1 MRLLSFLSFL
11 SIVLFC
17 STFLIADTKSEIAAL
32 LEQQD
37 QAWNRGDLDG
47 FVKPYDDTGKLV
59 FIGSSGVI
67 RDPQALKEKYE
78 KKYKVAGADFGK
90 LTFSDLQVEELSKD
104 LALVWGRWQVEQKES
119 KSAGWFSLILQ
130 KTAAGWRII
139 HDHSS

>member
-1 MRLLSFLSFL
+1 MRAFISVLILLFSV
-11 SIVLFC
+11 VLY
-17 STFLIADTKSEIAAL
+17 ADTKSEIATL
-32 LEQQD
+32 LEDQD
-37 QAWNRGDLDG
+37 KAWNRGDLDG

-104 LALVWGRWQVEQKES
+104 LALAWGRWQVEAKGR
-119 KSAGWFSLILQ
+119 KSSGWFSLILQ
-130 KTAAGWRII
+130 KTAKGWRIL

>member
-1 MRLLSFLSFL
+1 MRIFFLLFIVLSFS
-11 SIVLFC
+11 SVLF
-17 STFLIADTKSEIAAL
+17 ADMKSEIAAL
-32 LEQQD
+32 LEEQD

-67 RDPQALKEKYE
+67 RDPRALKEKYE

-104 LALVWGRWQVEQKES
+104 LALAWGRWEVEAKGT
-119 KSAGWFSLILQ
+119 KSSGWFSLIVQ
-130 KTAAGWRII
+130 KTAGKWRIL

>member
-1 MRLLSFLSFL
+1 MRVIFSVFVLLFSSL
-11 SIVLFC
+11 LF
-17 STFLIADTKSEIAAL
+17 ADMKSEIATL
-32 LEQQD
+32 LEEQD

-47 FVKPYDDTGKLV
+47 FVKPYDDTGRLV

-67 RDPQALKEKYE
+67 RDPRALKEKYE

-104 LALVWGRWQVEQKES
+104 LALAWGRWEVEAKGT
-119 KSAGWFSLILQ
+119 KSSGWFSLILQ
-130 KTAAGWRII
+130 KSAGKWRIL